1 MKKIA
6 LRVIFALACVAL
18 VASFA
23 MPALGQSKSLEWT
36 RLDADVTVLPNG
48 DLQIKETNV
57 INFTSGSFTFGYR
70 DIDMQRI
77 DSITAVSVTENGQ
90 PLRVETGLAG
100 ANKYRIKYYFT
111 PAQNQTRTF
120 VINYTA
126 QGATRYYA
134 GGDQVYWSGV
144 YADRNGFA
152 VQDSKLTIR
161 LPAGATATEI
171 GAYGPRASVTGKGES
186 VVVATATDSI
196 PSGQEFEIRA
206 QFPHGLITGSAPAWQ
221 AAYDKQRDYEQN
233 VQPKIDLGFL
243 LSSLLLAIGGP
254 AAAVLLY
261 VLRGKDPNVGLVA
274 EYVTEPPDITPGVGG
289 TLVDEKADLQDIIAT
304 LVDLARRGVL
314 TMSEGQPD
322 KKLGFSTREY
332 SFSVGPNFAS
342 EKRGAHE
349 SQLIQAL
356 GLTQANESIS
366 LGDIKNRFYTKIP
379 GLKRALYQEL
389 QSQGLYNHNPE
400 AVRNSYT
407 SMGWLI
413 VVLGALSACL
423 FFFVAAGLSGL
434 ALCLPV
440 GFVISGIAVLII
452 APKMPLRTRKG
463 AEMKMRVDAFKRYL
477 QNIEKYEN
485 LKEATDK
492 FDKFLPWAIALGL
505 DKNFIA
511 KYTAANAPVP
521 DWYQPYPGPVVM
533 QSPYGGYGY
542 PRRSYP
548 AGSSAGSF
556 PSKEGRGAP
565 DIGGAA
571 QNEGKGG
578 LAGLDSSLSGGLA
591 NVSAGLTGMFSAV
604 STAMTS
610 VPAPPPSSSSGGSW
624 RSSSSGGWSSGSSG
638 GWSGGGGS
646 FGGGSSGGGGGGF
659 G

>member
-1 MKKIA
+1 MKK
-6 LRVIFALACVAL
+6 LGVRLLAVFVCAAVAL
-18 VASFA
+18 GLALPAVA
-23 MPALGQSKSLEWT
+23 QTKSLEWT
-36 RLDADVTVLPNG
+36 RLDADVTVLSNG

-57 INFTSGSFTFGYR
+57 INFTSGTFSFGYR

-77 DSITAVSVTENGQ
+77 DRIVNISVTENGQ
-90 PLRVETGLAG
+90 PLKIETGLAG
-100 ANKYRIKYYFT
+100 SNKFRIKYYFST
-111 PAQNQTRTF
+111 AQNQTRTF
-120 VINYTA
+120 VMNYTA

-134 GGDQVYWSGV
+134 GGDQVYWAGV
-144 YADRNGFA
+144 YAERNGFA
-152 VQDSKLTIR
+152 VQNSRLTIT
-161 LPAGATATEI
+161 LPSGATASEV
-171 GAYGPRASVTGKGES
+171 GAYGPRAAVSGKGES
-186 VVVATATDSI
+186 TAIATAQDSI

-206 QFPHGLITGSAPAWQ
+206 QFPHGIITGSAPAWQ
-221 AAYDKQRDYEQN
+221 AAYDKQRDYQEN
-233 VQPKIDLGFL
+233 TQPKIDLGFL
-243 LSSLLLAIGGP
+243 LTSLLLAIGGP
-254 AAAVLLY
+254 AAAILLY
-261 VLRGKDPNVGLVA
+261 VTRGKDPNVGLVA
-274 EYVTEPPDITPGVGG
+274 DYLTEPPDVTPGVGG

-314 TMSEGQPD
+314 TMSEGEPD

-332 SFSVGPNFAS
+332 TFSVGPNFAS
-342 EKRGAHE
+342 PKQGAHE

-356 GLTQANESIS
+356 GLTQSNDSIG

-389 QSQGLYNHNPE
+389 QTQGLYNHNPE
-400 AVRNSYT
+400 VVRNSYT
-407 SMGWLI
+407 SMGWVIIGLSI
-413 VVLGALSACL
+413 LSAC
-423 FFFVAAGLSGL
+423 FFIFVAAELSGL

-440 GFVISGIAVLII
+440 GGVVSGIAVLSI

-463 AEMKMRVDAFKRYL
+463 ADMKMRVDAFKRYL

-533 QSPYGGYGY
+533 HSPYGGYGY
-542 PRRSYP
+542 PRSYP
-548 AGSSAGSF
+548 AGGSAGSF
-556 PSKEGRGAP
+556 PSKQGRDVP

-571 QNEGKGG
+571 RNEGKGG
-578 LAGLDSSLSGGLA
+578 LSGLDSSLSGGLA
-591 NVSAGLTGMFSAV
+591 SVSAGLTGMFSAV

-610 VPAPPPSSSSGGSW
+610 VPAPVVTSSSGGGSW
-624 RSSSSGGWSSGSSG
+624 HSSSGGGWSSGSSG

>member
-1 MKKIA
+1 MKKIG

-18 VASFA
+18 IASFA

-36 RLDADVTVLPNG
+36 RLDADVTVLQNG
-48 DLQIKETNV
+48 DLQVKETNV
-57 INFTSGSFTFGYR
+57 IHFTSGTFTFGYR

-77 DSITAVSVTENGQ
+77 DNITGVSVTENGQ
-90 PLRVETGLAG
+90 PLKIETGMTG
-100 ANKYRIKYYFT
+100 TNKYRIKYYFST
-111 PAQNQTRTF
+111 AQNQTRTF

-134 GGDQVYWSGV
+134 GGDQVYWTGV
-144 YADRNGFA
+144 YADRSGFA
-152 VQDSKLTIR
+152 AQNSKLTIT
-161 LPAGATATEI
+161 LPSGATASEI

-186 VVVATATDSI
+186 VVVATASESI

-206 QFPHGLITGSAPAWQ
+206 QFPHGVITGSAPAWQ
-221 AAYDKQRDYEQN
+221 AAYDKQRDYAQN
-233 VQPKIDLGFL
+233 TQPKIDLGFL

-254 AAAVLLY
+254 AAAIFLY
-261 VLRGKDPNVGLVA
+261 VTRGKDPNVGLVA
-274 EYVTEPPDITPGVGG
+274 DYLTEPPDIAPGVGG

-322 KKLGFSTREY
+322 KQLGFATREY
-332 SFSVGPNFAS
+332 TFGTGPQFASAQLSAPEGQLVKAIGLSQSNESVG
-342 EKRGAHE
+342 
-349 SQLIQAL
+349 L
-356 GLTQANESIS
+356 GE
-366 LGDIKNRFYTKIP
+366 IKNRFYTKIP

-389 QSQGLYNHNPE
+389 QTQGLYNHNPE
-400 AVRNSYT
+400 TVRNSY
-407 SMGWLI
+407 SGMGWAII
-413 VVLGALSACL
+413 VFGILSACL
-423 FFFVAAGLSGL
+423 FFFVAAALSGL

-440 GFVISGIAVLII
+440 GFIISGVAVLII

-463 AEMKMRVDAFKRYL
+463 ADMKMRVDAFKRYL

-505 DKNFIA
+505 DKTFIA
-511 KYTAANAPVP
+511 KYAAANAPVP
-521 DWYQPYPGPVVM
+521 DWYQPYPGPVIM

-542 PRRSYP
+542 PRSHP
-548 AGSSAGSF
+548 SSGSAGNF
-556 PSKEGRGAP
+556 PSKQGRGLP
-565 DIGGAA
+565 DITGAA
-571 QNEGKGG
+571 QNEGKGVLG
-578 LAGLDSSLSGGLA
+578 GLDSSLSGGLA
-591 NVSAGLTGMFSAV
+591 NMSAGLTGMFGAV

-610 VPAPPPSSSSGGSW
+610 VPAPAPSSSSGGSW
-624 RSSSSGGWSSGSSG
+624 RSSSGGWSSGSSG

-646 FGGGSSGGGGGGF
+646 FGGGGSGGGGGGF